1 MLEGGEDNLEYFKT
15 KLESVLARKKEQSE
29 VFEKLKGKRKHEKC
43 LANPELFIQKNG
55 TDKIVG
61 QMHYEDEFRERFCT
75 DIQEDTDNNIKK
87 VEKILY
93 NLDSNMTLE
102 ISKIELHE
110 ELHDQQKHAEL
121 L

>member
-1 MLEGGEDNLEYFKT
+1 MMEGGEDNLEYFKT
-15 KLESVLARKKEQSE
+15 SFQKVLAKLKQQCE

-43 LANPELFIQKNG
+43 LENPELFIQKNG
-55 TDKIVG
+55 TDKVVG

-75 DIQEDTDNNIKK
+75 DIQDDTDNNIKK
-87 VEKILY
+87 VDKILY

-102 ISKIELHE
+102 LSKIEFHK
-110 ELHDQQKHAEL
+110 ELHNQEKHVEL